1 MDKVA
6 LTNKR
11 EADHIQ
17 TTKTIRVAL
26 AGPRGRM
33 GSEAVQMIKSNK
45 HFTLVGCIDH
55 KQVTGSDKANPSI
68 PLFTD
73 IETCLRSTNP
83 DVLVDLT
90 IPEVGYKHTRTALE
104 LGVRPVVGTTGFT
117 DNQITELT
125 QLAEENEIGC
135 IIAPNFALGAVL
147 MMKFSQMAARYF
159 PAVEIIEKHHDQ
171 KVDAPS
177 GTAIKTCELIK
188 QAQQSSPR
196 NILPIEETESI
207 KGVRGG
213 DYEGIHVH
221 SMRLPGLVAHQ
232 EVVFGSVGETLTIK
246 HDSLDRSSF
255 MDGIKLS
262 IQEVM
267 NVTTCVYGLENIIQF
282 DE

>member
-1 MDKVA
+1 MDEVA

-11 EADHIQ
+11 QINHIQ
-17 TTKTIRVAL
+17 ATKTISVAL

-33 GSEAVQMIKSNK
+33 GSEAIRMIESNQQ
-45 HFTLVGCIDH
+45 FTLVGCVDH
-55 KQVTGSDKANPSI
+55 KQGTRADQSRFKVPV
-68 PLFTD
+68 FTD
-73 IETCLRSTNP
+73 VQTCLETTRP
-83 DVLVDLT
+83 DVFVDLT
-90 IPEVGYKHTRTALE
+90 VPEVGYKHTRISLE

-117 DNQITELT
+117 ENQITELT
-125 QLAEENEIGC
+125 QLAEAKNIGC

-147 MMKFSQMAARYF
+147 MMKFSQMAARYY
-159 PAVEIIEKHHDQ
+159 PDVEIIEKHHDQ

-188 QAQQSSPR
+188 QAQITSGLNSSQV
-196 NILPIEETESI
+196 EETETI

-213 DYEGIHVH
+213 DCGGIHVH

-246 HDSLDRSSF
+246 HDSIDRSSF

-262 IQEVM
+262 IEEVM
-267 NVTTCVYGLENIIQF
+267 NLKTCVYGLENIIHF
-282 DE
+282 D